1 MCCCVGGPQRCI
13 LIVAGCLIG
22 CGTSVIFPGSWVDHG
37 ETQTEMGIH
46 PWHFCHTLS
55 FQPSISKNHPGGEY
69 FVPIAICS
77 TEHIPLQQRA
87 ALHNDCW
94 CGHGTAM
101 VQNTLVPGHSQT
113 KQLHR
118 VDGTNTAMRRRL
130 LLSDSLSTT
139 IEYADIQLLRV
150 ASIPNILRPT
160 SERSAS
166 LHGDN
171 QATISFRTTDS
182 IPCLL
187 VLQRAHA
194 GTSTHKFSRCVMT
207 QLS

>member
-1 MCCCVGGPQRCI
+1 MVKHRQRW
-13 LIVAGCLIG
+13 GFTRG
-22 CGTSVIFPGSWVDHG
+22 IFV
-37 ETQTEMGIH
+37 
-46 PWHFCHTLS
+46 TLS
-55 FQPSISKNHPGGEY
+55 PFSPVLAKTIPGVSTPY
-69 FVPIAICS
+69 SSPILPRNRFRSNNEQHYIMIVGVD
-77 TEHIPLQQRA
+77 TELQ
-87 ALHNDCW
+87 W
-94 CGHGTAM
+94 S
-101 VQNTLVPGHSQT
+101 QNTLVPGHSQT

-130 LLSDSLSTT
+130 LLSDSLSTAT
-139 IEYADIQLLRV
+139 EYADIQLLRV
-150 ASIPNILRPT
+150 ASIPNIFRPT